1 MGLQIPGELAN
12 LLNDLGYLWPKS
24 DEEKLFELGQHWID
38 FSSAVRQA
46 ADDADSA
53 AARAWTGNTGDAVDA
68 FRRFWADEKSASATT
83 HAGANGSLAVG
94 AALIVCA
101 AVVLALKINVIIQ
114 LVTLAIE
121 IAEALATAVPT
132 FGASLLEI
140 PVFKEITNRLM
151 QLIISEALGAIIG

>member
-1 MGLQIPGELAN
+1 MGMQLPGELAD
-12 LLNDLGYLWPKS
+12 LLNDLGYTWPKS
-24 DEEKLFELGQHWID
+24 DEEKLFELGQQWITLGSD
-38 FSSAVRQA
+38 VREV
-46 ADDADSA
+46 ADDADASA
-53 AARAWTGNTGDAVDA
+53 QRAWTGNVGDAIEA
-68 FRRFWADEKSASATT
+68 FQKYWQDEQSASATA
-83 HAGANGSLAVG
+83 HSGADGSLAVG

-151 QLIISEALGAIIG
+151 QLVINEAISAILG

>member
-1 MGLQIPGELAN
+1 MGMDLPGGLAD
-12 LLNDLGYLWPKS
+12 LLNDLGYTWPKS
-24 DEEKLFELGQHWID
+24 DEEKLFELGQQWID
-38 FSSAVRQA
+38 FGSSVTQA
-46 ADDADSA
+46 ADDADSSA
-53 AARAWTGNTGDAVDA
+53 QRAWTGNSGQAIEA
-68 FRRFWADEKSASATT
+68 FQEFWTDEKSASATT
-83 HAGANGSLAVG
+83 HAGAEGSQAVG

-151 QLIISEALGAIIG
+151 QLVINEALGAILG